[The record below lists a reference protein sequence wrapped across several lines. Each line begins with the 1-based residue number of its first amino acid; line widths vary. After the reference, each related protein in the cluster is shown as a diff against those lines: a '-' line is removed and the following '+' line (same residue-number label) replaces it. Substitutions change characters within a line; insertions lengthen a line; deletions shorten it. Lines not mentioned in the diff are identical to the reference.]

1 MKPTV
6 ILICALTNGKIAFD
20 YFYNLHKKEK
30 INLLKVY
37 TYKDNIAPNKNMLF
51 PLDDIVPS
59 ILLTKVEHINYNKK
73 EIIEINP
80 DFIFVVGW
88 SQLINKEIVNA
99 SKNGTIGFHSAKLP
113 KDRGRST
120 IAWQIAEG
128 YTETALTMFYLSE
141 GIDDGDIIAQEIIKI
156 KQNDYVKD
164 IIYKMNKSTI
174 NILKAYFPLLIKGKA
189 PRIKQDEKQ
198 ANYRRL
204 RNSVEDCSIDWNQ
217 NTKDIYNHIRAVSYP
232 YPKAWTLYKGKE
244 IRINKAN
251 IMDYVFEGFYCFEN
265 PGTILGNI
273 KGYGYL
279 IKTKNGVIAIN
290 DFDKKDI
297 FLSTGEILGE

>member
-6 ILICALTNGKIAFD
+6 ILICALMNGKIAFD

-59 ILLTKVEHINYNKK
+59 NLLTKVEHINYHKR
-73 EIIEINP
+73 EIIEIKP

-88 SQLINKEIVNA
+88 SQLINKEIIKA
-99 SKNGTIGFHSAKLP
+99 SKKGTIGFHSAKLP

-156 KQNDYVKD
+156 EQNDYVKD
-164 IIYKMNKSTI
+164 ITYKMDKSTI

-204 RNSVEDCSIDWNQ
+204 RNPDQDCLINWNQ
-217 NTKDIYNHIRAVSYP
+217 NTKEIYNHIRAVSHP
-232 YPKAWTLYKGKE
+232 YPKALTLYKGKE

-251 IMDYVFEGFYCFEN
+251 IMDNIFEKSYTFEK
-265 PGTILGNI
+265 PGTILGNL
-273 KGYGYL
+273 KSYGYL

-290 DFDKKDI
+290 DIDKKEI
-297 FLSTGEILGE
+297 FFSIGEMLGT

>member
-1 MKPTV
+1 MKPRV
-6 ILICALTNGKIAFD
+6 ILICALMNGKIAFD

-59 ILLTKVEHINYNKK
+59 KLLTKVEHINYHKK
-73 EIIEINP
+73 EIMEINP

-88 SQLINKEIVNA
+88 SQLIIQEIINA
-99 SKNGTIGFHSAKLP
+99 SKKGTIGFHTANLP

-141 GIDDGDIIAQEIIKI
+141 GIDNGDIIAQEIIKI
-156 KQNDYVKD
+156 EQNDYVKD
-164 IIYKMNKSTI
+164 ITYKMDKSTI
-174 NILKAYFPLLIKGKA
+174 NILKAYFPLLIKDKA

-204 RNSVEDCSIDWNQ
+204 RNPDQDCLINWNQ
-217 NTKDIYNHIRAVSYP
+217 NTREIYNHIRAVSHP
-232 YPKAWTLYKGKE
+232 YPKALTLYKGKE

-251 IMDYVFEGFYCFEN
+251 IMDNIFEKFYIFEK
-265 PGTILGNI
+265 PGTILGNL

-290 DFDKKDI
+290 DIDKK
-297 FLSTGEILGE
+297 EILFSIEEMLGT

>member
-1 MKPTV
+1 MKLTV
-6 ILICALTNGKIAFD
+6 ILICALMNGKIAFD

-37 TYKDNIAPNKNMLF
+37 TYKDNIAPNKNMLV
-51 PLDDIVPS
+51 PLDDIVPAN
-59 ILLTKVEHINYNKK
+59 LLTKVELINYHKR
-73 EIIEINP
+73 EIIEIKP

-88 SQLINKEIVNA
+88 SQLINKEIVKA
-99 SKNGTIGFHSAKLP
+99 SKKGTIGFHSAKLP

-156 KQNDYVKD
+156 EQNDYVKD
-164 IIYKMNKSTI
+164 ITYKMDKSTI
-174 NILKAYFPLLIKGKA
+174 NILRAYFPLLIKDKA

-204 RNSVEDCSIDWNQ
+204 RNPDQDCLINWNQ
-217 NTKDIYNHIRAVSYP
+217 NTKEIYNHIRAVSYP
-232 YPKAWTLYKGKE
+232 YPNALTLYKGKK

-251 IMDYVFEGFYCFEN
+251 IMDDIFEKSYIFEK
-265 PGTILGNI
+265 PGTILGNL

-290 DFDKKDI
+290 DIDKKEI
-297 FLSTGEILGE
+297 FFSIGEMLGT